1 MKSNGG
7 DSEKVYYN
15 ENVCREVGAFRE
27 ILQVGVESVGQID
40 PYAEAEVIA
49 LAARSLEQLSP
60 KYVLALSDVSF
71 VGSLLD
77 QMGLSAPCGEGA
89 GPHCPKEPPRLVR
102 PGGAGELTGEQADG
116 LRELVELYAPLKEGL
131 AGWGGWPRVTPPGR
145 PCGSSPSP
153 PDCWSRLGWRSGYGW
168 ISPW

>member
-1 MKSNGG
+1 MT
-7 DSEKVYYN
+7 
-15 ENVCREVGAFRE
+15 
-27 ILQVGVESVGQID
+27 

-77 QMGLSAPCGEGA
+77 QMGLSAP
-89 GPHCPKEPPRLVR
+89 VR
-102 PGGAGELTGEQADG
+102 GRCWASLPERTSQACASWRAGELTGEQADG
-116 LRELVELYAPLKEGL
+116 LRELVELYAPLQGGDWPGGA
-131 AGWGGWPRVTPPGR
+131 AGQEQRRLGR

-153 PDCWSRLGWRSGYGW
+153 PDCWSRLGWRSRCGW